1 MIKLIKYLLLVISL
15 TSCTTYKP
23 NGYREFLGIKCEPK
37 FNNIM
42 NNYVFNK
49 ETGDLFF
56 YDDESKKFKP
66 LSLKYE
72 FGNFSEITPEIKTKL
87 KGHKL
92 IIESLTY
99 SNTTPQITY
108 KKKIFINLKTLYK
121 KTILIDSYGK
131 HKYSKVKCFWIDPR
145 LVIQ

>member
-1 MIKLIKYLLLVISL
+1 MIRLIKYLFLIISL

-23 NGYREFLGIKCEPK
+23 KGYREFLGIKCEAK
-37 FNNIM
+37 FNNIS
-42 NNYVFNK
+42 NNYIFNR
-49 ETGDLFF
+49 ETGGLFF
-56 YDDESKKFKP
+56 YDDESKDFKP
-66 LSLKYE
+66 LSLKFE
-72 FGNFSEITPEIKTKL
+72 FGNFSEITPEINSKL

-92 IIESLTY
+92 IIQSLTY

-131 HKYSKVKCFWIDPR
+131 YKYSKVKCFWIDPR